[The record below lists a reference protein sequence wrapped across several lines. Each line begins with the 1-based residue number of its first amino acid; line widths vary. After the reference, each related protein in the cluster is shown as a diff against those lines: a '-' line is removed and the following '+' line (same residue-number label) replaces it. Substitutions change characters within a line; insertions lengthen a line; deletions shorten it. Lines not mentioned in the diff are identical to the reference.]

1 MVLNVAPPVAPQ
13 CPVSQLGG
21 RLCHSVIV
29 EPGTSRVKELL
40 LHQLGV
46 QQTAH
51 VALRGRDLVRQR
63 TAIIFDYCWTPA
75 SILPHHNVQL
85 SQPSSDCN
93 GECHW
98 NWKRKICMMTPWCW
112 PGTPIWCGRWSVS
125 SSSRPAPCSPRRSS
139 SGSWWGPRSTAWP
152 PLTITRWIFRLQI
165 FQTKWSLPTNN
176 TGCQ

>member
-21 RLCHSVIV
+21 RLCHSVVV
-29 EPGTSRVKELL
+29 ESGTSGVKELL

-75 SILPHHNVQL
+75 SILPQYCLITMYNCHN
-85 SQPSSDCN
+85 
-93 GECHW
+93 
-98 NWKRKICMMTPWCW
+98 
-112 PGTPIWCGRWSVS
+112 
-125 SSSRPAPCSPRRSS
+125 
-139 SGSWWGPRSTAWP
+139 P
-152 PLTITRWIFRLQI
+152 PVIAMVNAIEIGNVRFV
-165 FQTKWSLPTNN
+165 
-176 TGCQ
+176 